1 MGKIDLIAL
10 DLDGTFL
17 DPAGEISPAS
27 LEAVQAARATGVK
40 VVLSTGRSG
49 WEAAHFSKLAGCD
62 SLAVCLGGAAL
73 CDARTG
79 RHLRRWDLPEE
90 TIELMIFA
98 GEEILLDPFSRRS
111 LQRTYPFSVFHS
123 RAVDTPD
130 PLAYLAEHGLPLT
143 KLHGDQKPGGYPLEE
158 LAALPGVSL
167 TASNDH
173 DFELVP
179 AGVNKG
185 RALALLA
192 LMWGI
197 PLERCAA
204 VGDSANDLEMLQ
216 AVGCPIAMGNAAP
229 QVQAAAV
236 ALWRTTAMTARP
248 RPFSPAWSKPLQA
261 PGRPSGRLGAF
272 LSAETARSDIFSLTF
287 PQVEG
292 VP

>member
-1 MGKIDLIAL
+1 MRKIDLIAL

-27 LEAVQAARATGVK
+27 LEAVRTARAAGVK

-49 WEAAHFSKLAGCD
+49 AEAAHFSKLAGCD
-62 SLAVCLGGAAL
+62 NLAVCLGGAAL

-79 RHLRRWDLPEE
+79 SHLRRWDLPEE
-90 TIELMIFA
+90 TGRRALELCLGRDIELMIFA
-98 GEEILLDPFSRRS
+98 GEEILLDPFSR
-111 LQRTYPFSVFHS
+111 TYPFSVFHR
-123 RAVDTPD
+123 RAVDVPD
-130 PLAYLAEHGLPLT
+130 PLAHLAERGLPLT

-158 LAALPGVSL
+158 LAALPGVEL

-185 RALALLA
+185 RTLALLA

-204 VGDSANDLEMLQ
+204 VGDSANDLAMLR

-229 QVQAAAV
+229 QVQAAAARTV
-236 ALWRTTAMTARP
+236 ADNSHDGAA
-248 RPFSPAWSKPLQA
+248 QA
-261 PGRPSGRLGAF
+261 I
-272 LSAETARSDIFSLTF
+272 LSCLE
-287 PQVEG
+287 
-292 VP
+292 

>member
-1 MGKIDLIAL
+1 M
-10 DLDGTFL
+10 
-17 DPAGEISPAS
+17 
-27 LEAVQAARATGVK
+27 
-40 VVLSTGRSG
+40 
-49 WEAAHFSKLAGCD
+49 
-62 SLAVCLGGAAL
+62 
-73 CDARTG
+73 
-79 RHLRRWDLPEE
+79 
-90 TIELMIFA
+90 
-98 GEEILLDPFSRRS
+98 
-111 LQRTYPFSVFHS
+111 
-123 RAVDTPD
+123 
-130 PLAYLAEHGLPLT
+130 
-143 KLHGDQKPGGYPLEE
+143 
-158 LAALPGVSL
+158 SL

-236 ALWRTTAMTARP
+236 RTVAARP

>member
-17 DPAGEISPAS
+17 DPAGEVSPAA
-27 LEAVQAARATGVK
+27 LEAVKTARDSGIK

-49 WEAAHFSKLAGCD
+49 AEAAYFSQLAGCD
-62 SLAVCLGGAAL
+62 NLAVCLGGAAL

-79 RHLRRWDLPEE
+79 SHLRRWDLPEE
-90 TIELMIFA
+90 TGRRALQMCLDQDIELMIFA
-98 GEEILLDPFSRRS
+98 AEEILLDPFSRRS
-111 LQRTYPFSVFHS
+111 LQRTYPHSVFH
-123 RAVDTPD
+123 RHAIDTPD
-130 PLAYLAEHGLPLT
+130 PLAYLAAHNLPLT
-143 KLHGDQKPGGYPLEE
+143 KLHGDQKPGGYPLDE

-236 ALWRTTAMTARP
+236 RTVADNGHDGA
-248 RPFSPAWSKPLQA
+248 AQA
-261 PGRPSGRLGAF
+261 I
-272 LSAETARSDIFSLTF
+272 LSCLE
-287 PQVEG
+287 
-292 VP
+292 

>member
-1 MGKIDLIAL
+1 
-10 DLDGTFL
+10 
-17 DPAGEISPAS
+17 
-27 LEAVQAARATGVK
+27 
-40 VVLSTGRSG
+40 
-49 WEAAHFSKLAGCD
+49 
-62 SLAVCLGGAAL
+62 
-73 CDARTG
+73 
-79 RHLRRWDLPEE
+79 
-90 TIELMIFA
+90 MIFA

-236 ALWRTTAMTARP
+236 RTVADN
-248 RPFSPAWSKPLQA
+248 
-261 PGRPSGRLGAF
+261 GHDGAAQSI
-272 LSAETARSDIFSLTF
+272 LSCLE
-287 PQVEG
+287 
-292 VP
+292 

>member
-1 MGKIDLIAL
+1 M
-10 DLDGTFL
+10 
-17 DPAGEISPAS
+17 
-27 LEAVQAARATGVK
+27 
-40 VVLSTGRSG
+40 
-49 WEAAHFSKLAGCD
+49 
-62 SLAVCLGGAAL
+62 
-73 CDARTG
+73 
-79 RHLRRWDLPEE
+79 
-90 TIELMIFA
+90 
-98 GEEILLDPFSRRS
+98 
-111 LQRTYPFSVFHS
+111 
-123 RAVDTPD
+123 
-130 PLAYLAEHGLPLT
+130 AYLAEHGLPLT

-229 QVQAAAV
+229 QGAGGGRPHCGGQQP
-236 ALWRTTAMTARP
+236 WTARP
-248 RPFSPAWSKPLQA
+248 RPFSPAWNKPLQA
-261 PGRPSGRLGAF
+261 PGRPSGMPRGLFCPRKRPAPP
-272 LSAETARSDIFSLTF
+272 FS
-287 PQVEG
+287 P
-292 VP
+292 

>member
-1 MGKIDLIAL
+1 MIRLIAL
-10 DLDGTFL
+10 DLDGTLL
-17 DPAGEISPAS
+17 DPAGRITQAS
-27 LEAVQAARATGVK
+27 KDAIARARAAGVRVVLNTGRPIQEAVWFAR
-40 VVLSTGRSG
+40 
-49 WEAAHFSKLAGCD
+49 EAGCD
-62 SLAVCLGGAAL
+62 ALLSCLGGAAVV
-73 CDARTG
+73 DGVRGET
-79 RHLRRWDLPEE
+79 LRRWDMPEE
-90 TIELMIFA
+90 SGRRALELCLGRDIELMIFA

-229 QVQAAAV
+229 QVQAAAARTV
-236 ALWRTTAMTARP
+236 ADNSHDGAA
-248 RPFSPAWSKPLQA
+248 QA
-261 PGRPSGRLGAF
+261 I
-272 LSAETARSDIFSLTF
+272 LSCLE
-287 PQVEG
+287 
-292 VP
+292 

>member
-27 LEAVQAARATGVK
+27 LDAVRTARAAGVK

-49 WEAAHFSKLAGCD
+49 AEAAHFSQLAGCD

-90 TIELMIFA
+90 TGRRALELCLDRDIELMIFA

-111 LQRTYPFSVFHS
+111 LRRTYPFSVFH
-123 RAVDTPD
+123 RHAVDVSD
-130 PLAYLAEHGLPLT
+130 PLAHLAERGLPLT

-185 RALALLA
+185 RTLALLA

-204 VGDSANDLEMLQ
+204 VGDSANDLEMLR
-216 AVGCPIAMGNAAP
+216 AVGRPIAMGNAAP
-229 QVQAAAV
+229 QVQAAAAYTV
-236 ALWRTTAMTARP
+236 ADNSHDGAA
-248 RPFSPAWSKPLQA
+248 QA
-261 PGRPSGRLGAF
+261 I
-272 LSAETARSDIFSLTF
+272 LSCLE
-287 PQVEG
+287 
-292 VP
+292 